1 MTDHKKPELLAPAGS
16 PDILKT
22 AIRYGADAV
31 YIGSP
36 ALSLRSGAKNAG
48 TEELQE
54 CLTFAHARGKKVY
67 VAVNVYAHEA
77 DIREARAYFSALKQ
91 ADVIPDAFIISD
103 PGIFMLAKELL
114 PQAERHIS
122 TQMST
127 TNAESF
133 RFWQAQG
140 ASRVVAARELSL
152 SEIKEIRAALPED
165 QEIECFVHGSMCI
178 SYSGRCLLSAAL
190 TGRSANSGACTH
202 PCRWSYALEEEK
214 RPGQYFPVE
223 EDARG
228 TYIMNSKDLDMI
240 SYIPELTEAGIDALK
255 IEGRMKTALYVASV
269 TRAYRLAL
277 DAYFEDPESY
287 REKIPWFEEEVRK
300 CTLRDFTT
308 GFYFGKPDENDVI
321 YTGSTYNKNYIYLG
335 TAGETDADG
344 LFRLTQKNKF
354 SVGDTIEIMKP
365 DGKDLAAEVLRIENM
380 DGVPMENCPH
390 ASEELRIRL
399 TEQTESGDILRMKA
413 CI

>member
-1 MTDHKKPELLAPAGS
+1 MEKKKPELLAPAGS

-48 TEELQE
+48 IEELRE

-67 VAVNVYAHEA
+67 VAVNVYAHEW
-77 DIREARAYFSALKQ
+77 DIREARAYFNALAASK
-91 ADVIPDAFIISD
+91 VIPDALIISD

-114 PQAERHIS
+114 PETELHIS

-133 RFWQAQG
+133 RFWHTLG
-140 ASRVVAARELSL
+140 ASRVVAARELSMK
-152 SEIKEIRAALPED
+152 EIREIRAALPD
-165 QEIECFVHGSMCI
+165 GPEIECFVHGSMCI
-178 SYSGRCLLSAAL
+178 SYSGRCLLSAAM

-202 PCRWSYALEEEK
+202 PCRWEYFLEEEK

-240 SYIPELTEAGIDALK
+240 SYLPDLTDAGIDALK

-308 GFYFGKPDENDVI
+308 GFYFGRPDENDVI
-321 YTGSTYNKNYIYLG
+321 YTGSTYTKNYIYLG
-335 TAGETDADG
+335 TAGESDADG
-344 LFRLTQKNKF
+344 MFRLTQKNKF

-365 DGKDLAAEVLRIENM
+365 DGADLTAQVLRIENM
-380 DGVPMENCPH
+380 DGISMENCPH

-413 CI
+413 

>member
-48 TEELQE
+48 TKELQE

-140 ASRVVAARELSL
+140 ASPSFLSFL
-152 SEIKEIRAALPED
+152 
-165 QEIECFVHGSMCI
+165 
-178 SYSGRCLLSAAL
+178 
-190 TGRSANSGACTH
+190 NS
-202 PCRWSYALEEEK
+202 PS
-214 RPGQYFPVE
+214 
-223 EDARG
+223 
-228 TYIMNSKDLDMI
+228 
-240 SYIPELTEAGIDALK
+240 
-255 IEGRMKTALYVASV
+255 
-269 TRAYRLAL
+269 
-277 DAYFEDPESY
+277 
-287 REKIPWFEEEVRK
+287 
-300 CTLRDFTT
+300 
-308 GFYFGKPDENDVI
+308 
-321 YTGSTYNKNYIYLG
+321 
-335 TAGETDADG
+335 
-344 LFRLTQKNKF
+344 
-354 SVGDTIEIMKP
+354 
-365 DGKDLAAEVLRIENM
+365 
-380 DGVPMENCPH
+380 
-390 ASEELRIRL
+390 
-399 TEQTESGDILRMKA
+399 
-413 CI
+413 